1 MEPIASIVWAVFDT
15 TIKYS
20 NFVKKENESKNDCHY
35 FVNQCN
41 AKVQFKL
48 LQSRKNGV
56 FWHFSTILALFEGQN
71 DQNNNFLIL
80 GKYFL
85 SVLWFTFWP
94 KLGMTVICHKNLFW
108 LFTAIFGSLW
118 EPKPPKNIFY
128 MFVTILRP
136 IVAKK

>member
-56 FWHFSTILALFEGQN
+56 FWHFSTILALFECQN
-71 DQNNNFLIL
+71 DQNNI
-80 GKYFL
+80 
-85 SVLWFTFWP
+85 S
-94 KLGMTVICHKNLFW
+94 
-108 LFTAIFGSLW
+108 
-118 EPKPPKNIFY
+118 
-128 MFVTILRP
+128 
-136 IVAKK
+136 